1 MITDSLKRDF
11 KLFVDENMTIAGFM
25 RFLKY
30 HTEAIVLLNDIYSD
44 DYSFLIHMSD
54 EAIHKKYDSIDK
66 DVDSPEY
73 SDCMY
78 SLYCFMNIVEE
89 DDDRAQEIR
98 SFVKGFTNILSF
110 QAGIPNVCN
119 IRIGDEFDNCWLDA
133 VQDRNTG
140 IYEYDSALD
149 EYNVFVDD
157 GDDYNDTFN
166 EIIISMPLSLWSY
179 EDIKELYAYISREFH
194 YEKRNASYSFD
205 SDNDLSDVDIE
216 LSNSLYGISIYNKC
230 FNGNDCLIIK
240 IAQQQEEASIYQALN
255 TLLKTDLTPFM
266 VRSIH
271 KIISVSQL
279 KESSTAPK

>member
-11 KLFVDENMTIAGFM
+11 KIFVDEDMTIAGFM
-25 RFLKY
+25 LFLKY
-30 HTEAIVLLNDIYSD
+30 HTEAIMLLNNIYCD
-44 DYSFLIHMSD
+44 DYGFLAHMSD
-54 EAIHKKYDSIDK
+54 EAIHKKYDLIDK

-89 DDDRAQEIR
+89 DNDMAQEIR
-98 SFVKGFTNILSF
+98 SFVKGFSNILSF

-119 IRIGDEFDNCWLDA
+119 IRIGDEFDNCWLNA

-140 IYEYDSALD
+140 VYEYDSALN
-149 EYNVFVDD
+149 EYYAFVDD
-157 GDDYNDTFN
+157 GDDYNDTFS
-166 EIIISMPLSLWSY
+166 EIKISMPLNIWSY

-205 SDNDLSDVDIE
+205 NDNYLSVVDCE

-279 KESSTAPK
+279 KVSSTKPK